1 MYTDSENCEFSSHQ
15 KWDLS
20 RCSQIVQWVL
30 QKGMQIIKSMIVSYS
45 GSQAVPFCWLSCVS
59 MFLQKLW
66 RGMGH
71 PEVLCSWSALW
82 AYTFCLDWA
91 AQTLHSVQCPLGCV
105 GLLLAPA
112 HLAHCPFPV
121 GKQMPQGI
129 LEHLGRT
136 RGLCFH
142 NWIYPAF
149 LTLSAEGFTFASL
162 YPPLAP

>member
-1 MYTDSENCEFSSHQ
+1 MKQYRKKDKKMQEEQIVYWGSKLCSPALFITHHMYTDSENCEFSSHQ
-15 KWDLS
+15 KRDLS

-59 MFLQKLW
+59 MCLQKLW

-112 HLAHCPFPV
+112 HLAHWPFPV
-121 GKQMPQGI
+121 GK
-129 LEHLGRT
+129 
-136 RGLCFH
+136 
-142 NWIYPAF
+142 
-149 LTLSAEGFTFASL
+149 
-162 YPPLAP
+162 